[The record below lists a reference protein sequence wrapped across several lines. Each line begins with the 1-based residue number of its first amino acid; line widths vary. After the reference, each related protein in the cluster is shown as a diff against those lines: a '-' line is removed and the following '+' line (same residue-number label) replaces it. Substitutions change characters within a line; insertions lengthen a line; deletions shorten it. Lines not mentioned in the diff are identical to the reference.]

1 MAFLV
6 IHGSSVRD
14 LVATMSFMQAGSSVP
29 ESFHYVVFVTA
40 QRLGYEVKFPEIWLE
55 TQDWSKKLS
64 RECENDIGFQYYA
77 QNLRS

>member
-40 QRLGYEVKFPEIWLE
+40 QRLGYEVKFPEI
-55 TQDWSKKLS
+55 
-64 RECENDIGFQYYA
+64 
-77 QNLRS
+77 